1 MTAPQH
7 RTAGGPVQRLE
18 AAAFTLGADVSEAK
32 AAVEQLPAA
41 IRQEILEYTKPVF
54 GEIMAGRATL
64 ATKQDLEAFEQRL
77 VDLVQNRMGALD
89 AKVDQILAALPAGG
103 TA

>member
-1 MTAPQH
+1 
-7 RTAGGPVQRLE
+7 
-18 AAAFTLGADVSEAK
+18 
-32 AAVEQLPAA
+32 
-41 IRQEILEYTKPVF
+41 
-54 GEIMAGRATL
+54 MAGRATL

>member
-1 MTAPQH
+1 M
-7 RTAGGPVQRLE
+7 
-18 AAAFTLGADVSEAK
+18 
-32 AAVEQLPAA
+32 EQLPAA
-41 IRQEILEYTKPVF
+41 IRQEILEYTEPVS
-54 GEIMAGRATL
+54 GRSWQGGQRWPPSKTWRR
-64 ATKQDLEAFEQRL
+64 FEQRL